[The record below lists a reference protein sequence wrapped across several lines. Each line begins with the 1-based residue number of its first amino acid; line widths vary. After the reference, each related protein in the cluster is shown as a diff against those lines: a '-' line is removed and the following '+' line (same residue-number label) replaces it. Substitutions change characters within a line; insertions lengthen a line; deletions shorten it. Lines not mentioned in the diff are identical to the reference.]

1 MRESPHTV
9 NVRDGDADV
18 IRVLFKHVNLEH
30 TSFLNKVCC
39 FICIWIGVCHQ
50 FQQDL
55 LTRVERETLSTQA
68 IKLQEP
74 YLVKKNYVL
83 KVVGSWETFRKTTST
98 YFCRNL
104 PIWLLLHMGH
114 WV

>member
-1 MRESPHTV
+1 MVISHQIRARKFSMKSWNSLLRESPHTV

-55 LTRVERETLSTQA
+55 LTRVERET
-68 IKLQEP
+68 
-74 YLVKKNYVL
+74 
-83 KVVGSWETFRKTTST
+83 
-98 YFCRNL
+98 
-104 PIWLLLHMGH
+104 
-114 WV
+114 